1 MHITFFSVWMTVL
14 WSSILVLIYYVL
26 RTKYELIDIC
36 SVSGVIVLYL
46 FCMMRMV
53 IPVEFSWTKVLF
65 GGTLYNKIYYF
76 FCIERNIGNDISVF
90 DMLRF
95 IWYLGAF
102 LILLHY
108 VIQYVKVARYFG
120 DMPVQR
126 NSKAAQ
132 IADTI
137 WNGSKKPDIIQIA
150 AVKTPCCFGILRK
163 KIIIPDKL
171 YTEEQLRFI
180 LLHECSHLKNND
192 ILVKNL
198 INILCAFYWW
208 NPCVYLL
215 KKDLNQ
221 SLEIRC
227 DLTAVKELDLQLKGD
242 YLAVVLSEYKD
253 SLKTGKS
260 AGLRYDN
267 PKLLLERFQMVAKEK
282 RILVNKGNFLA
293 WIISGCLLLLSYSFI
308 FQTEYEAPKEDI
320 ETEQD
325 AYEVNTSNSY
335 LIKSDDGTYFL
346 HFQNKDIPVDEE
358 GAQKMIEDG
367 FAVIVNSE
375 NKQ

>member
-14 WSSILVLIYYVL
+14 WSSILILIFYVL
-26 RTKYELIDIC
+26 RTKYQLIDIC

-46 FCMMRMV
+46 FCMIRMI
-53 IPVEFSWTKVLF
+53 IPVEFPWTKILF
-65 GGTLYNKIYYF
+65 GGTLYNRIYYF

-126 NSKAAQ
+126 NSKAAK
-132 IADTI
+132 IADEI
-137 WNGSKKPDIIQIA
+137 WNGTKKPDILQTA
-150 AVKTPCCFGILRK
+150 AVKTPCCCGILRK
-163 KIIIPDKL
+163 KIIIPDKP

-180 LLHECSHLKNND
+180 LLHECSHLRNND

-198 INILCAFYWW
+198 INILCALYWW

-227 DLTAVKELDLQLKGD
+227 DLTAVKELDYQLKSD

-267 PKLLLERFQMVAKEK
+267 PKLLLERFQLVAKEK
-282 RILVNKGNFLA
+282 RILVRKGIILA
-293 WIISGCLLLLSYSFI
+293 WIISICLLLISYSFI
-308 FQTEYEAPKEDI
+308 FQTEYEAPREDI
-320 ETEQD
+320 ETQQG

-346 HFQNKDIPVDEE
+346 HFQNKDIAISEE
-358 GAQKMIEDG
+358 VAQMMIKDD
-367 FAVIVNSE
+367 FTVIVKSE
-375 NKQ
+375 K

>member
-1 MHITFFSVWMTVL
+1 MHITFFSVWITVL
-14 WSSILVLIYYVL
+14 WSSILILIFYVL
-26 RTKYELIDIC
+26 RTKYQLIDIC

-132 IADTI
+132 IADEI
-137 WNGSKKPDIIQIA
+137 WNGTKKPDILQTA

-163 KIIIPDKL
+163 KIIIPDKP

-198 INILCAFYWW
+198 INILCALYWW

-215 KKDLNQ
+215 KKDLSQ

-227 DLTAVKELDLQLKGD
+227 DLTAVKELDNQLKGD
-242 YLAVVLSEYKD
+242 YLAVILSEYKN
-253 SLKTGKS
+253 SLKAANS
-260 AGLRYDN
+260 AELRYDN
-267 PKLLLERFQMVAKEK
+267 PKLLLERFQLVANE
-282 RILVNKGNFLA
+282 RRVLVKKGNILA
-293 WIISGCLLLLSYSFI
+293 WIISGCLLFISYSFI
-308 FQTEYEAPKEDI
+308 FQTKYEAPREDI
-320 ETEQD
+320 ETEQN
-325 AYEVNTSNSY
+325 AYEVNINNSY
-335 LIKSDDGTYFL
+335 LIKTDDGTYFL
-346 HFQNKDIPVDEE
+346 HFQNKDIAISEE
-358 GAQKMIEDG
+358 MAQMMIKEG
-367 FAVIVNSE
+367 YTVME
-375 NKQ
+375 NKK

>member
-14 WSSILVLIYYVL
+14 WSSILILIFYVL
-26 RTKYELIDIC
+26 RTKYQLIDIC

-102 LILLHY
+102 LILPHY

-132 IADTI
+132 IADEI
-137 WNGSKKPDIIQIA
+137 WNGTKKPDILQTA

-215 KKDLNQ
+215 KKDLSQ

-227 DLTAVKELDLQLKGD
+227 DLTAVMELDYQLKSD
-242 YLAVVLSEYKD
+242 YLAVVLNEYKD
-253 SLKTGKS
+253 SLKAANST
-260 AGLRYDN
+260 GLRYDN
-267 PKLLLERFQMVAKEK
+267 PKLLLERFQLVAKEK
-282 RILVNKGNFLA
+282 CILVRKGIILA
-293 WIISGCLLLLSYSFI
+293 WIISICLLLISYSFI
-308 FQTEYEAPKEDI
+308 FQTKYEAPKEDI
-320 ETEQD
+320 ETEQE

-335 LIKSDDGTYFL
+335 LIKNEDGTYFL
-346 HFQNKDIPVDEE
+346 HFQNTDIMISEE
-358 GAQKMIEDG
+358 MAQIMVKEG
-367 FAVIVNSE
+367 YIVMES
-375 NKQ
+375 KK

>member
-14 WSSILVLIYYVL
+14 WSSILILIFYVL
-26 RTKYELIDIC
+26 RTKYQLIDIC

-46 FCMMRMV
+46 FCMIRMV
-53 IPVEFSWTKVLF
+53 IPVEFSWTKVIF

-102 LILLHY
+102 LILPHY

-132 IADTI
+132 IADEI
-137 WNGSKKPDIIQIA
+137 WNGTKKPDILQTA

-227 DLTAVKELDLQLKGD
+227 DLTAVMELDYQLKSD
-242 YLAVVLSEYKD
+242 YLAVVLNEYKD
-253 SLKTGKS
+253 SLKAANST
-260 AGLRYDN
+260 GLRYDN
-267 PKLLLERFQMVAKEK
+267 PKLLLERFQLVAKEK
-282 RILVNKGNFLA
+282 CILVRKGIILA
-293 WIISGCLLLLSYSFI
+293 WIISICLLLISYSFI
-308 FQTEYEAPKEDI
+308 FQTKYEAPKEDI
-320 ETEQD
+320 ETEQE

-335 LIKSDDGTYFL
+335 LIKNEDGTYFL
-346 HFQNKDIPVDEE
+346 HFQNTDITISEE
-358 GAQKMIEDG
+358 MAQIMVKEGYIVIE
-367 FAVIVNSE
+367 S
-375 NKQ
+375 KK

>member
-14 WSSILVLIYYVL
+14 WSSILILIFYVL
-26 RTKYELIDIC
+26 RTKYQLIDIC

-46 FCMMRMV
+46 FCMIRMV
-53 IPVEFSWTKVLF
+53 IPVEFSWTKVIA
-65 GGTLYNKIYYF
+65 GGVLYNKIYYF
-76 FCIERNIGNDISVF
+76 SCIEQNIGNDISVF

-102 LILLHY
+102 LILPHY

-132 IADTI
+132 IADEI
-137 WNGSKKPDIIQIA
+137 WNGTKKPDILQTA

-227 DLTAVKELDLQLKGD
+227 DLTAVMELDYQLKSD
-242 YLAVVLSEYKD
+242 YLAVVLNEYKD
-253 SLKTGKS
+253 SLKAANST
-260 AGLRYDN
+260 GLRYDN
-267 PKLLLERFQMVAKEK
+267 PKLLLERFQLVAKEK
-282 RILVNKGNFLA
+282 CILVRKGIILA
-293 WIISGCLLLLSYSFI
+293 WIISICLLLISYSFI
-308 FQTEYEAPKEDI
+308 FQTKYEAPKEDI
-320 ETEQD
+320 ETEQE

-335 LIKSDDGTYFL
+335 LIKNEDGTYFL
-346 HFQNKDIPVDEE
+346 HFQNTDITISEE
-358 GAQKMIEDG
+358 MAQIMVKEGYIVIE
-367 FAVIVNSE
+367 S
-375 NKQ
+375 KK

>member
-36 SVSGVIVLYL
+36 SVLGVIVLYL

-53 IPVEFSWTKVLF
+53 IPVELSWTKVLF

-90 DMLRF
+90 DLLCL
-95 IWYLGAF
+95 IWYSGTI

-132 IADTI
+132 IADEI
-137 WNGSKKPDIIQIA
+137 WNGTKKPDILQTA

-163 KIIIPDKL
+163 KIIIPDKP

-198 INILCAFYWW
+198 INILCALYWW

-227 DLTAVKELDLQLKGD
+227 DLTAVKELDYQLKSD
-242 YLAVVLSEYKD
+242 YLAVVLNEYKD
-253 SLKTGKS
+253 SLKAVNST
-260 AGLRYDN
+260 GLRYDN
-267 PKLLLERFQMVAKEK
+267 PKLLLERFQLVAKEK
-282 RILVNKGNFLA
+282 CILVRKGIILA
-293 WIISGCLLLLSYSFI
+293 WIISICLLLISYSFI
-308 FQTEYEAPKEDI
+308 FQTKYEAPKEDI
-320 ETEQD
+320 ETEQE

-335 LIKSDDGTYFL
+335 LIKNEDGTYFL
-346 HFQNKDIPVDEE
+346 HFQNTDIMISEE
-358 GAQKMIEDG
+358 MAQMMIKEG
-367 FAVIVNSE
+367 YTVMEI
-375 NKQ
+375 KK